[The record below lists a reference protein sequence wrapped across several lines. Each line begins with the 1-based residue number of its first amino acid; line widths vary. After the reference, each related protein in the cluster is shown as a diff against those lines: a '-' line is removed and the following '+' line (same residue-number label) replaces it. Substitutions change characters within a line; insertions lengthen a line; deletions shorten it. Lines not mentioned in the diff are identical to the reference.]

1 MAYSSDPQTAVRG
14 FIPPQNDDE
23 RRLMRRVEELCR
35 IAQEREIPRYTGFLS
50 DREQVLASAACSR
63 AGCTC
68 TRFWGGYPD
77 AERKVLCIEPPDSWQ
92 EEPLSVLK
100 FTAFG
105 DTAPTHRDY
114 LGAILGLGLDRACLG
129 DLLQQPDAPG
139 VFYALVLQDK
149 AEFIAAELTGAGRA
163 TVKAELC
170 DALPPD
176 LSAGV
181 VRELHEATV
190 PSLRADAVL
199 AAMMHTSRTKAAEY
213 IAAGRVEINHLPLR
227 AAHETAY
234 ARDIFTVRGVGRF
247 RLQSIGGK
255 SRKDRQFICYF
266 QY

>member
-105 DTAPTHRDY
+105 DAAPTHRDY

-129 DLLQQPDAPG
+129 DLLQQPDASG

-163 TVKAELC
+163 TVTTELC

-176 LSAGV
+176 LSAGI

-190 PSLRADAVL
+190 PSLRADAVQ
-199 AAMMHTSRTKAAEY
+199 AVNFIDFFIARAPKPPSTSPQGGSRSTICRCAPPTKLPTPA
-213 IAAGRVEINHLPLR
+213 IFLPCAG
-227 AAHETAY
+227 
-234 ARDIFTVRGVGRF
+234 
-247 RLQSIGGK
+247 
-255 SRKDRQFICYF
+255 
-266 QY
+266 